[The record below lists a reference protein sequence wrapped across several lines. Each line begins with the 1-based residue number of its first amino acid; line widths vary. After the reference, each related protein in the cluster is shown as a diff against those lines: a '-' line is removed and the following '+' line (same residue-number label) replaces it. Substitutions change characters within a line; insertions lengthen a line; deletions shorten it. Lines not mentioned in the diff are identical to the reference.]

1 MESPSQYQ
9 NNEPNT
15 SRSFAEHALDIGC
28 SCDWITP
35 AYAIARNAFGDGQT
49 IIVDSDLWAPLHAQ
63 LDRFGVD
70 VWAVSI
76 QWIDVAYFAVFSIH
90 AEDLPRVNS
99 LLGNY
104 GEEPVER
111 LPRWRAWLALALVVL
126 VMLATV
132 ALVGMVGGA
141 L

>member
-1 MESPSQYQ
+1 MNPQD
-9 NNEPNT
+9 NT
-15 SRSFAEHALDIGC
+15 QSGIYERNTFEKALDAGG
-28 SCDWITP
+28 SFDWITP
-35 AYAIARNAFGDGQT
+35 AYAITRNAFGDGQT
-49 IIVDSDLWAPLHAQ
+49 IIVDSDLWASLEPQ

-76 QWIDVAYFAVFSIH
+76 QWLDTGYFAVFSIH
-90 AEDLPRVNS
+90 AEDLPRVNH
-99 LLGNY
+99 LLINC
-104 GEEPVER
+104 GEKPVKR

>member
-1 MESPSQYQ
+1 M
-9 NNEPNT
+9 
-15 SRSFAEHALDIGC
+15 
-28 SCDWITP
+28 
-35 AYAIARNAFGDGQT
+35 
-49 IIVDSDLWAPLHAQ
+49 
-63 LDRFGVD
+63 
-70 VWAVSI
+70 SI

>member
-1 MESPSQYQ
+1 MTYERNSIDVLLDAGG
-9 NNEPNT
+9 
-15 SRSFAEHALDIGC
+15 SF
-28 SCDWITP
+28 DWITP
-35 AYAIARNAFGDGQT
+35 AYAIMRNAFGDGQT
-49 IIVDSDLWAPLHAQ
+49 IIVDSALWSPLHAQ

-76 QWIDVAYFAVFSIH
+76 QWIDVAYYAVFSIH
-90 AEDLPRVNS
+90 AEDLQRVNY

-104 GEEPVER
+104 GQEPVKR

-132 ALVGMVGGA
+132 ALVGGA

>member
-1 MESPSQYQ
+1 MNQQDTQSGIYER
-9 NNEPNT
+9 NT
-15 SRSFAEHALDIGC
+15 FEKALDAGA

-35 AYAIARNAFGDGQT
+35 AYAIVRNAFGDGQT
-49 IIVDSDLWAPLHAQ
+49 IIVGSDLWAQLQAQ

-90 AEDLPRVNS
+90 AEDLPRVNH

-104 GEEPVER
+104 GEEPVKR
-111 LPRWRAWLALALVVL
+111 LPRWRAWLVLALVVL

-132 ALVGMVGGA
+132 ALVAMVGGA

>member
-1 MESPSQYQ
+1 MSLQD
-9 NNEPNT
+9 NT
-15 SRSFAEHALDIGC
+15 QSGIYERNTFEKALDAGG
-28 SCDWITP
+28 SFDWITP
-35 AYAIARNAFGDGQT
+35 AYAIVRNAFGDGQT
-49 IIVDSDLWAPLHAQ
+49 VIVDSDLWAELAPQ

-76 QWIDVAYFAVFSIH
+76 QWIDVAYYAVFSIH
-90 AEDLPRVNS
+90 AEDLPRVNY

-104 GEEPVER
+104 GQEPVKR

-132 ALVGMVGGA
+132 ALVAMARGA

>member
-1 MESPSQYQ
+1 MTYER
-9 NNEPNT
+9 NT
-15 SRSFAEHALDIGC
+15 FEKALDAGG

-35 AYAIARNAFGDGQT
+35 AYAIVRNAFDDGQT
-49 IIVDSDLWAPLHAQ
+49 IIVDSDLWPQLEAQ

-76 QWIDVAYFAVFSIH
+76 QWIDVAYYAVFSIH
-90 AEDLPRVNS
+90 AEDLPRVNY

-104 GEEPVER
+104 GQDPVKR

-126 VMLATV
+126 VMLGTA
-132 ALVGMVGGA
+132 ALAAVVMMGGA

>member
-1 MESPSQYQ
+1 MSNQD
-9 NNEPNT
+9 NT
-15 SRSFAEHALDIGC
+15 ETGAYERSTFEKALDVGG

-49 IIVDSDLWAPLHAQ
+49 IIVDSDLWAELEPQ

-90 AEDLPRVNS
+90 AEDLPRVNH

-104 GEEPVER
+104 GEEPVKR
-111 LPRWRAWLALALVVL
+111 LPRWRAWLALALVLL
-126 VMLATV
+126 VMVATM
-132 ALVGMVGGA
+132 ALVAMVGGA

>member
-1 MESPSQYQ
+1 MTD
-9 NNEPNT
+9 N
-15 SRSFAEHALDIGC
+15 RSTVSVLLDAGG
-28 SCDWITP
+28 SFDWITP
-35 AYAIARNAFGDGQT
+35 AYAIMRNAFGDGQT
-49 IIVDSDLWAPLHAQ
+49 IIVDSDLWAQLEAQ

-90 AEDLPRVNS
+90 AEDLPRVNH

-104 GEEPVER
+104 GEEPVKR

-132 ALVGMVGGA
+132 ALVAAVVGGA

>member
-1 MESPSQYQ
+1 MNQQDTQSGIYER
-9 NNEPNT
+9 NT
-15 SRSFAEHALDIGC
+15 FEKALDAGA

-35 AYAIARNAFGDGQT
+35 AYAIVRNAFGDGQT
-49 IIVDSDLWAPLHAQ
+49 IIVGSDLWAQLQAQ
-63 LDRFGVD
+63 LDRFGVE

-90 AEDLPRVNS
+90 AEDLPRVNH

-104 GEEPVER
+104 GEEPVKR
-111 LPRWRAWLALALVVL
+111 LPRWRAWLALVVL

-132 ALVGMVGGA
+132 ALVAAVVGGA

>member
-1 MESPSQYQ
+1 MNQQDTQSGIYER
-9 NNEPNT
+9 NT
-15 SRSFAEHALDIGC
+15 FEKALDAGA

-35 AYAIARNAFGDGQT
+35 AYAIVRNAFGDGQT
-49 IIVDSDLWAPLHAQ
+49 IIVGSDLWAQLQAQ
-63 LDRFGVD
+63 LDRFGVE

-90 AEDLPRVNS
+90 AEDLPRVNHQ
-99 LLGNY
+99 LGNY
-104 GEEPVER
+104 GEEPVKR

-126 VMLATV
+126 VMLATA
-132 ALVGMVGGA
+132 ALVAMAGGA